1 MGLDMYL
8 MRANREEA
16 NGWDNL
22 TAEERADI
30 REQDPWIEVCYWRK
44 ANQIRQWFVE
54 NCSYPEDGNCEE
66 VEVTKEDLEKLM
78 DTCRKVIDNP
88 KLASELLPCSSGFF
102 YGSQEYD
109 EWYFEDLE
117 DTIAAC
123 ERIIRNTDWE
133 KEIVIYT
140 DWW

>member
-8 MRANREEA
+8 ERANREEL

-22 TAEERADI
+22 TEEERE
-30 REQDPWIEVCYWRK
+30 RSFGMSPWNEVCYWRK
-44 ANQIRQWFVE
+44 ANQIRNWFVE
-54 NCSYPEDGNCEE
+54 NCGYPEDGNCEE
-66 VEVTKEDLEKLM
+66 IEVSKEDLENLV
-78 DTCRKVIDNP
+78 DTCRKVINNP
-88 KLASELLPCSSGFF
+88 KLAKDLLPRSSGFF

-117 DTIAAC
+117 DTVSAC
-123 ERIIRNTDWE
+123 ERIIRDTDWE
-133 KEIVIYT
+133 KEKVIYT

>member
-8 MRANREEA
+8 ERANREELD
-16 NGWDNL
+16 GWDNL
-22 TAEERADI
+22 TEEEREKSLAMS
-30 REQDPWIEVCYWRK
+30 PWNEVHYWRK
-44 ANQIRQWFVE
+44 ANQIRNWFVE
-54 NCSYPEDGNCEE
+54 NCGYPEDGNCEE
-66 VEVTKEDLEKLM
+66 VEVSKEDLENLM
-78 DTCRKVIDNP
+78 DTCRKVINNHE
-88 KLASELLPCSSGFF
+88 LAKELLPRSSGFF

-117 DTIAAC
+117 DTISAC

-133 KEIVIYT
+133 KEKVIYT